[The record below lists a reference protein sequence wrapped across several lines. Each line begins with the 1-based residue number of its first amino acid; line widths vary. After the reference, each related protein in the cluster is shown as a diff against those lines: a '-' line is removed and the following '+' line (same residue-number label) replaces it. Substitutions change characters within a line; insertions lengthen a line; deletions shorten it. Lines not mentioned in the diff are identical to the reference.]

1 MSKFLDSNGVLY
13 LWQKIKAAFV
23 AKESGKGLSTNDYT
37 TAEKNKL
44 AAIDA
49 GANAYTHPTYTA
61 RTGKPT
67 GNLTPGFGGT
77 ITISQITSDATGHVT
92 AATDRTVTIP
102 SATATS
108 SAAGLMSS
116 ADKAKLDAFG
126 AASDYA
132 LKSDLTGLYKYKGS
146 KATYS
151 ALPST
156 GNTLGDVWDVQ
167 ADGMNYAWNGSDW
180 DQLGGT
186 FTIESITNSEL
197 DSICA

>member
-1 MSKFLDSNGVLY
+1 MRRDWSS
-13 LWQKIKAAFV
+13 V
-23 AKESGKGLSTNDYT
+23 APL
-37 TAEKNKL
+37 
-44 AAIDA
+44 
-49 GANAYTHPTYTA
+49 
-61 RTGKPT
+61 
-67 GNLTPGFGGT
+67 
-77 ITISQITSDATGHVT
+77 
-92 AATDRTVTIP
+92 
-102 SATATS
+102 ATS

>member
-67 GNLTPGFGGT
+67 GNLTPGFGQT
-77 ITISQITSDATGHVT
+77 FTISQITSDATGHVT

-116 ADKAKLDAFG
+116 TDKAKLDAFG

>member
-67 GNLTPGFGGT
+67 GNLTPGFGSSF
-77 ITISQITSDATGHVT
+77 TISQITSDATGHVT

-197 DSICA
+197 DTICA

>member
-37 TAEKNKL
+37 TEEKNKL

-116 ADKAKLDAFG
+116 TDKAKLDTFG

>member
-67 GNLTPGFGGT
+67 GNLTPGFGQT
-77 ITISQITSDATGHVT
+77 FTISQITSDATGHVT

-126 AASDYA
+126 SASDYA

>member
-67 GNLTPGFGGT
+67 GNLTPGFGQT
-77 ITISQITSDATGHVT
+77 FTISQITSDATGHVT

-102 SATATS
+102 STTATS

-126 AASDYA
+126 SASDYA

>member
-67 GNLTPGFGGT
+67 GNLTPGFGSSF
-77 ITISQITSDATGHVT
+77 TISQITSDATGHVT

-116 ADKAKLDAFG
+116 ADKAKLDTFG

-197 DSICA
+197 DTICA